1 MSDALSFDSVSFSYN
16 GERVVDSVSFS
27 VEEGEIV
34 CLLGPSGCGKTTCLR
49 LAAGMEKPEEGS
61 ISLGGEV
68 VSTSAHVAPPET
80 RHIGFLFQEFALFPH
95 LSILDNVC
103 FGLNQFPSQEQ
114 KAHALELLK
123 EVGLSGFADKFPNS
137 LSGGEQQ
144 RAALARALAP
154 SPRLVLMDEPFSN
167 LDPQLRDRM
176 RDLTLRLLRQV
187 SAAGLVVTHDAADA
201 LRMADR
207 IAVQSLGKI
216 LQMDKPE
223 TVYRQPKRA
232 EVATMFGTVNF
243 FKTDGGIFGAR
254 PNDIAL
260 SGADGDFSFTGE
272 IKHCRPM
279 GDSWLCTIEGENG
292 ESHEAQIFGVEAPYE
307 GTHKFFVPRAR
318 LMLFKKQDKGVS
330 YGN

>member
-1 MSDALSFDSVSFSYN
+1 MSDALIFDSVSFSFN
-16 GERVVDSVSFS
+16 GERVVDSASFS
-27 VEEGEIV
+27 IAKGEIV

-49 LAAGMEKPEEGS
+49 LAAGMEKPEEGT

-95 LSILDNVC
+95 LSILENVC
-103 FGLNQFPSQEQ
+103 FGLNEFPSQEQ
-114 KAHALELLK
+114 KARAVELLR
-123 EVGLSGFADKFPNS
+123 EVGLSGVADKFPDS

-176 RDLTLRLLRQV
+176 RDLTLRLLKQV
-187 SAAGLVVTHDAADA
+187 GAAGLVVTHDAADA

-207 IAVQSLGKI
+207 IAVQSAGKI

-223 TVYRQPKRA
+223 MVYRQPKQA

-243 FKTDGGIFGAR
+243 FETEGGIYGAR
-254 PNDIAL
+254 PRDIAL
-260 SGADGDFSFTGE
+260 SGDADDFSFTGK
-272 IKHCRPM
+272 IIQRRPI
-279 GDSWLCTIEGENG
+279 GDGWLCVIEGENG
-292 ESHEAQIFGVEAPYE
+292 EGHEAQISGEEAPTE

-318 LMLFKKQDKGVS
+318 LMLFKEQDKGVS

>member
-1 MSDALSFDSVSFSYN
+1 MSDALSFDGVSFSYN

-27 VEEGEIV
+27 IEEGEIV

-49 LAAGMEKPEEGS
+49 LAAGMEKPEEGT
-61 ISLGGEV
+61 IRLGGEG

-103 FGLNQFPSQEQ
+103 FGLNEFPSQEQ

-144 RAALARALAP
+144 RTALARALAP

-187 SAAGLVVTHDAADA
+187 GAAGLVVTHDAADA

-223 TVYRQPKRA
+223 TIYRQPKRTD
-232 EVATMFGTVNF
+232 VATMFGTVNF
-243 FKTDGGIFGAR
+243 FKTDGGIYGVR
-254 PNDIAL
+254 PGDIAL

-272 IKHCRPM
+272 IKHRRPM
-279 GDSWLCTIEGENG
+279 GDSWLCAIEGENG
-292 ESHEAQIFGVEAPYE
+292 ESHEAQIFCEEAPHE

-318 LMLFKKQDKGVS
+318 LMLFKEQDKGVS

>member
-16 GERVVDSVSFS
+16 GERVVDNVSFS
-27 VEEGEIV
+27 IAEGELV

-49 LAAGMEKPEEGS
+49 LAAGMEKPDDGT
-61 ISLGGEV
+61 IRLGGEV

-95 LSILDNVC
+95 LSVYDNIC
-103 FGLNQFPSQEQ
+103 FGLNGMTPTEQ
-114 KAHALELLK
+114 KARALELLK

-176 RDLTLRLLRQV
+176 RDLTLRLLKQV
-187 SAAGLVVTHDAADA
+187 GAAGLVVTHDAADA

-207 IAVQSLGKI
+207 IAVQADGKI
-216 LQMDKPE
+216 LQMDMPE
-223 TVYRQPKRA
+223 TVYRQPTQA

-243 FKTDGGIFGAR
+243 FKTDNGMVGVR
-254 PNDIAL
+254 PSDISL
-260 SGADGDFSFTGE
+260 SGGDGDFSFEGKITDSRSMGAGWLCVIE
-272 IKHCRPM
+272 VEN
-279 GDSWLCTIEGENG
+279 GDSY
-292 ESHEAQIFGVEAPYE
+292 EAQISGEEAPDK
-307 GTHKFFVPRAR
+307 GTHKFFVPQAC
-318 LMLFKKQDKGVS
+318 LMLFKD
-330 YGN
+330 

>member
-1 MSDALSFDSVSFSYN
+1 MSDALSFDSISFSYN
-16 GERVVDSVSFS
+16 GERVVDNVSFS
-27 VEEGEIV
+27 IAEGEIV

-49 LAAGMEKPEEGS
+49 LAAGMEKPDDGA
-61 ISLGGEV
+61 ISLGGQV

-95 LSILDNVC
+95 LSVFDNIC
-103 FGLNQFPSQEQ
+103 FGLNGMPPQEQ
-114 KAHALELLK
+114 KARALELLK

-176 RDLTLRLLRQV
+176 RDLTLRLLKQV
-187 SAAGLVVTHDAADA
+187 GAAGLVVTHDAADA

-207 IAVQSLGKI
+207 IAVQSAGKI

-223 TVYRQPKRA
+223 TVYRQPKQA

-243 FKTDGGIFGAR
+243 FKTEGGIYGAR
-254 PNDIAL
+254 PRDIAL
-260 SGADGDFSFTGE
+260 SGNDDDFSFTGA
-272 IKHCRPM
+272 ITHRRSM
-279 GDSWLCTIEGENG
+279 GDGWLCAIEGENG
-292 ESHEAQIFGVEAPYE
+292 ESHEAQLSGEVAPDK
-307 GTHKFFVPRAR
+307 GTHKFFVPQAR
-318 LMLFKKQDKGVS
+318 LMLFKE
-330 YGN
+330 